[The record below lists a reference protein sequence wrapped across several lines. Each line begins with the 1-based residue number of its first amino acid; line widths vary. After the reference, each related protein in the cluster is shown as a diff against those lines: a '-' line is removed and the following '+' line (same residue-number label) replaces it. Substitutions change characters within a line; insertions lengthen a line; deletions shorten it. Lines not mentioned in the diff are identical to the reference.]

1 MNKDGGISI
10 IRKLFKKIADVSCH
24 FFFTVEFNQR
34 EKKKERK
41 GDGVV

>member
-1 MNKDGGISI
+1 MGESRLYG
-10 IRKLFKKIADVSCH
+10 SCLKRLRMFPAI